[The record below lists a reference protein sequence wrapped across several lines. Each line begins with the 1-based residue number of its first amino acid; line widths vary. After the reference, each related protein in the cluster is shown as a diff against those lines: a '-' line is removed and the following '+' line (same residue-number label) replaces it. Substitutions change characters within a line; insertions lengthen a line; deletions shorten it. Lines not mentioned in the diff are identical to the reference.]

1 MTFQIINDIKYLHGV
16 EVEVDTIPEEAI
28 EERLSTLTIEIN
40 NKKQTVSTLLEQRD
54 EVIVHAYK
62 HGFSAIKLGNL
73 IGLTRQRIYEVIN
86 KYESKREEE

>member
-1 MTFQIINDIKYLHGV
+1 MTFQIIDGV
-16 EVEVDTIPEEAI
+16 RFVNGVQMEVETIPERQI
-28 EERLSTLTIEIN
+28 EESLATLTTEIE
-40 NKKQTVSTLLEQRD
+40 NKKQTLDRLLIQRD

>member
-1 MTFQIINDIKYLHGV
+1 MTFQIINDIKYLNGV
-16 EVEVDTIPEEAI
+16 EVELDTIPEEAI

-62 HGFSAIKLGNL
+62 HGFSAIRLGNL

>member
-1 MTFQIINDIKYLHGV
+1 MTFQIINDIKYLNGV
-16 EVEVDTIPEEAI
+16 EVKVDTIPVEAI

>member
-1 MTFQIINDIKYLHGV
+1 MPFQIINDIKYLHGV
-16 EVEVDTIPEEAI
+16 EVEGDTIPEEAI